1 MMNRPRPRKL
11 INVIKTSISTEE
23 IEIPAEKEIG
33 IEKEKRTASI
43 SISNEV
49 PLSTTFKNNL
59 KAKPVIV
66 STIPSVPQYNS
77 IQLNSKINDNE
88 LKRNTTEKSFSSSST
103 TLNNKPSI
111 VVNSIKKSN
120 IPPPPN
126 YFSNSQTSSSSSTS
140 QLSPVLSAKTKSSG
154 ENFLD
159 AADRAADFIG
169 GAFLVLK
176 IILLFF

>member
-1 MMNRPRPRKL
+1 MNRPRPRKL
-11 INVIKTSISTEE
+11 INVIKTSNLTEE
-23 IEIPAEKEIG
+23 IEIPTEKEIE
-33 IEKEKRTASI
+33 IKKEKRTASI

-49 PLSTTFKNNL
+49 TTFKNNL

-66 STIPSVPQYNS
+66 STMPSVPQYNS

-88 LKRNTTEKSFSSSST
+88 LKRNITEKSFSSSST

-111 VVNSIKKSN
+111 AVNSIKKSN

-140 QLSPVLSAKTKSSG
+140 QLSPVISAKTKSSG